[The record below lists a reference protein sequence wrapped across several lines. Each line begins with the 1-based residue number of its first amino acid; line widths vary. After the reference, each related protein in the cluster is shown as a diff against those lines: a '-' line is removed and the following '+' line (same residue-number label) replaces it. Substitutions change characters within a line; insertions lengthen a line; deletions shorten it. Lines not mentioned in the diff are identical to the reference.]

1 MALGLCEEGLERP
14 FLEDFI
20 PHGRAAEHQAIVFF
34 EALDAAKRF
43 YLEYIDIGAGLLG
56 PLLDGPGHLQRI
68 ARAGPVNDCD
78 LAH

>member
-14 FLEDFI
+14 FLENFI

-43 YLEYIDIGAGLLG
+43 YLEYIACS
-56 PLLDGPGHLQRI
+56 
-68 ARAGPVNDCD
+68 AR
-78 LAH
+78 